1 MTVGRVD
8 SRIYARVY
16 VSCFACSLML
26 PTEEDKWFDVCC
38 SNAVCEQ
45 ECGCKRQADGIA
57 SHGLP
62 FVNQNPRRLFA
73 FERERTNQHMVSLAL
88 VRASVHAACVSMQML
103 RFRRR

>member
-16 VSCFACSLML
+16 VSCFACNFML
-26 PTEEDKWFDVCC
+26 PTEEDKWFDACC

-45 ECGCKRQADGIA
+45 QCGCKRQAHGIA

-62 FVNQNPRRLFA
+62 LVNKNPRRLFA

>member
-16 VSCFACSLML
+16 VSCLACSLML

-38 SNAVCEQ
+38 SIAVCEQ